1 MKKLNDFLQKIDFFM
16 VLLQSAWGLLVAV
29 SIFAGYEDLVIHVP
43 FIAVLIGSGCCIAA
57 SVFLQK
63 QLMRDPR
70 NKTYLIRYTLF
81 NYGVPVLVGILK
93 YFLVMVD
100 ALYSF
105 GGFMAGLAA
114 LGLVL
119 VAAIL
124 GGIALIGCAVFW
136 IVWGI
141 RRRLEKKGR
150 SGSGFGKKVGYVLNI
165 VSFWAILIALA
176 VCLVGFGTE
185 CLMEWLHS
193 MEIKREQDY
202 LEERYEALQVLTGAD
217 NADDA
222 AYDLLSDS
230 HLCAMTVEMM
240 AKGLSDRVEEYSTE
254 KLVADLDQLFIF
266 AHVTEEVLEQGK
278 ENYLEFTERYEPVRG
293 VEFLNQSVVG
303 DLKERTVSVSTEL
316 DVKDLWENGY
326 LDSYIVITFD
336 EDWNII
342 RVECQTEQLRTW

>member
-16 VLLQSAWGLLVAV
+16 VLLQSVWGLLVAV

-63 QLMRDPR
+63 QVMRDPR
-70 NKTYLIRYTLF
+70 NRTYLIRYTLF
-81 NYGVPVLVGILK
+81 NYGVPVLISILK
-93 YFLVMVD
+93 FFLVDV
-100 ALYSF
+100 LYSF
-105 GGFMAGLAA
+105 GGFMPGLAA
-114 LGLVL
+114 LGLA
-119 VAAIL
+119 VAAVIL

-136 IVWGI
+136 ITWGI

-165 VSFWAILIALA
+165 VSFWAILIAVA
-176 VCLVGFGTE
+176 VFLVGLGTE
-185 CLMEWLHS
+185 SLMDWLHR
-193 MEIKREQDY
+193 MEIKREQDF
-202 LEERYEALQVLTGAD
+202 LEERYEALRVLTGAD
-217 NADDA
+217 NANDA
-222 AYDLLSDS
+222 AYKLLSDS
-230 HLCAMTVEMM
+230 NLCAMTVEMM
-240 AKGLSDRVEEYSTE
+240 AKGSSDRVEEYSTE

-266 AHVTEEVLEQGK
+266 AHVTEEVLEQGR

-303 DLKERTVSVSTEL
+303 DLKQRTVSVSAEL
-316 DVKDLWENGY
+316 DVKDLRENGY

-342 RVECQTEQLRTW
+342 RVGCQTEQLRTW